1 MSVEEKIIGLIK
13 LIRPL
18 NGFMMGFAAIIG
30 AFMVMG
36 SFFDFTM
43 MITIFLTGFML
54 NSASMIV
61 NDYIDRPIDMINR
74 PNRPLVKGI
83 VKPDEAIIMT
93 VLCIAI
99 GIMSA
104 AFLGILPLIVAIIAL
119 IVSLVYNIWGKRM
132 GFIGNLMVA
141 FDTAIPFIFG
151 GTAAWIL
158 SGFINKYQFYPNMSG
173 IIYSYNKVWVTPIL
187 LAILAFLSNVGRE
200 IVKGISDISGDRVMN
215 IKTIAITHGIKT
227 ASRAATSFVLSA
239 VALSPLP
246 YVFGLLNI
254 SYLIIVMFADLIFIY
269 YMIKLLR
276 VPSPENAYVVKN
288 GLLRAMLLS
297 LIAFIIGRVI

>member
-1 MSVEEKIIGLIK
+1 
-13 LIRPL
+13 
-18 NGFMMGFAAIIG
+18 
-30 AFMVMG
+30 
-36 SFFDFTM
+36 
-43 MITIFLTGFML
+43 
-54 NSASMIV
+54 
-61 NDYIDRPIDMINR
+61 
-74 PNRPLVKGI
+74 
-83 VKPDEAIIMT
+83 
-93 VLCIAI
+93 
-99 GIMSA
+99 
-104 AFLGILPLIVAIIAL
+104 
-119 IVSLVYNIWGKRM
+119 
-132 GFIGNLMVA
+132 
-141 FDTAIPFIFG
+141 
-151 GTAAWIL
+151 
-158 SGFINKYQFYPNMSG
+158 
-173 IIYSYNKVWVTPIL
+173 
-187 LAILAFLSNVGRE
+187 
-200 IVKGISDISGDRVMN
+200 MN